1 MIRNPLRF
9 ETLVPQRA
17 LHISMLLCLTV
28 PVTGVF
34 AQESAVQDA
43 ISAYQSADF
52 DGAIEIFTSIA
63 ENTRA
68 SRDHRLTSYQY
79 LGRAYV
85 AKHMEDEARSAIQS
99 LMDLEPPILE
109 FNPDAESPPLMNLYY
124 EVRTERDGYAVHK
137 ENDRIQ
143 TIAIVDFTNG
153 SIGTDAAQYNPLR
166 LGLASMMINFLGSAV
181 DLKVV
186 ERERLNWLLN
196 ELDLQRD
203 PDRVDQETAVLVGK
217 LLGAQSVLIGS
228 FIVNGREM
236 YLGTRLVKV
245 ETGEVLLGEQ
255 LFGKQK
261 DLFELVQN
269 LSLQTARA
277 INVGLEES
285 DLGAIDE
292 TRSLDAIM
300 SYSEG
305 LALLEQASYQAAY
318 NKFVEALDYDPSY
331 ARAELKA
338 ASLRPMLN

>member
-1 MIRNPLRF
+1 F
-9 ETLVPQRA
+9 
-17 LHISMLLCLTV
+17 LCFVL
-28 PVTGVF
+28 PVAGVF
-34 AQESAVQDA
+34 AQEAELQDA
-43 ISAYQSADF
+43 INAYQSADF

-277 INVGLEES
+277 INVALEES

>member
-1 MIRNPLRF
+1 
-9 ETLVPQRA
+9 
-17 LHISMLLCLTV
+17 
-28 PVTGVF
+28 
-34 AQESAVQDA
+34 
-43 ISAYQSADF
+43 
-52 DGAIEIFTSIA
+52 

-124 EVRTERDGYAVHK
+124 EIRTERDGYAVHK

-196 ELDLQRD
+196 ELDLQQD

>member
-1 MIRNPLRF
+1 MIRTPSF
-9 ETLVPQRA
+9 DETFGTRRILFLSLA
-17 LHISMLLCLTV
+17 LCLTI
-28 PVTGVF
+28 PVVSTS
-34 AQESAVQDA
+34 AQDSALSDA
-43 ISAYQSADF
+43 VAAYQSADF

-68 SRDHRLTSYQY
+68 SRNSRLTSYQY
-79 LGRAYV
+79 LSRAYI

-109 FNPDAESPPLMNLYY
+109 YNPDAESPPLMNLYY
-124 EVRTERDGYAVHK
+124 EARTERDGYEVYR

-153 SIGTDAAQYNPLR
+153 SIGTDAAQYDPLR
-166 LGLASMMINFLGSAV
+166 LGLASMMINFMGSAV

-196 ELDLQRD
+196 ELDLQKD
-203 PDRVDQETAVLVGK
+203 DGRVDQATAVRVGK

-245 ETGEVLLGEQ
+245 ETGEVLLGKQ
-255 LFGKQK
+255 LFGKQN
-261 DLFELVQN
+261 DLFELIQN

-277 INVGLEES
+277 INVSLEES

-292 TRSLDAIM
+292 TRSLDAMM

-318 NKFVEALDYDPSY
+318 NKFQEALEFDPSY

>member
-1 MIRNPLRF
+1 MTRNPFRF
-9 ETLVPQRA
+9 ETFAPQR
-17 LHISMLLCLTV
+17 MLYLSLSLCLV
-28 PVTGVF
+28 LPVTG
-34 AQESAVQDA
+34 ASAQDA
-43 ISAYQSADF
+43 ALTDAINAYQSADF

-109 FNPDAESPPLMNLYY
+109 FNPDTESPPLMNLYY
-124 EVRTERDGYAVHK
+124 KARTERDGYAVHK

-196 ELDLQRD
+196 ELDLQQD